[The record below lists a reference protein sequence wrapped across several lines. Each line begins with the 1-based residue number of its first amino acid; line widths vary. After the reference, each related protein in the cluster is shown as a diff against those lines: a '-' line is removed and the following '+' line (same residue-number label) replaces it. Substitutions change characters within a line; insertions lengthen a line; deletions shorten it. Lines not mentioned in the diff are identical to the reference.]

1 MAPAALLALAI
12 SACRSDALPD
22 LDVNGIWSLNWMAS
36 RYPNPE
42 EIRAGIYEYFGY
54 RVFMRTLFF
63 EIGGLKDLGTS
74 AEGGS
79 TWDAGIIVMYHECDP
94 GWTPGSLSILDENEH
109 WGGDVRWSPDYG
121 NTLLHDV
128 GWDEVE
134 QLRPMHCTFP
144 TPDQM
149 RCAWGRPYEPVNR
162 VEERDEVL
170 VFDRGDAALRPIPC
184 ERVAERAILG
194 PPW

>member
-1 MAPAALLALAI
+1 LAPAALLAFALG
-12 SACRSDALPD
+12 ACRSDELPD

-36 RYPNPE
+36 RYTNPLE
-42 EIRAGIYEYFGY
+42 LSGGLDDDWHVDYVIYD
-54 RVFMRTLFF
+54 TLIF
-63 EIGGLKDLGTS
+63 EIEGLRSSG
-74 AEGGS
+74 EGGRWVKAWIGTVYHQCQVGWSDGDSS
-79 TWDAGIIVMYHECDP
+79 TVEGPIR
-94 GWTPGSLSILDENEH
+94 
-109 WGGDVRWSPDYG
+109 WGGDLRWSPDYG

-128 GWDEVE
+128 GWDDEE
-134 QLRPMHCTFP
+134 QQRPMHCTFP

-170 VFDRGDAALRPIPC
+170 VFDRGDAALSPLPC